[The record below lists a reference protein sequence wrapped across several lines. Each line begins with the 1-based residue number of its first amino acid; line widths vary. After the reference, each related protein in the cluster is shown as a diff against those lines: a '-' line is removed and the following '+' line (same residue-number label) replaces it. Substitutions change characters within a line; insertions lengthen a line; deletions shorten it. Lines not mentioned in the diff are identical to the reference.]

1 MPKIDLTTQGGRL
14 KYLINSLNLTQ
25 VEFGRTI
32 GQTKSVISRL
42 INNKKGLTSKILHS
56 IKLKYPA
63 VNMAWLE
70 HNTGNSGI
78 EKEVKTYKE
87 IFYIEKIANLE
98 AENQR
103 LKMEINQLNQIKS

>member
-1 MPKIDLTTQGGRL
+1 
-14 KYLINSLNLTQ
+14 
-25 VEFGRTI
+25 
-32 GQTKSVISRL
+32 
-42 INNKKGLTSKILHS
+42 
-56 IKLKYPA
+56 
-63 VNMAWLE
+63 MAWLE

-103 LKMEINQLNQIKS
+103 LKMEIDQLNQIKS